1 MGNSSWG
8 RETREEG
15 LRSSRPE
22 VLSWDSPRAGTRV
35 KAVLSTGGVVAIPT
49 DTVYGLAGLAS
60 RRDVL
65 EKVFSLKERPQGIE
79 VPVLV
84 SGLDQ
89 AEKHGALVGELARK
103 LAFKFWPGGLTLV
116 VGLSPDGSIFAGGE
130 GTSVGIRQPADDHVL
145 GLCES
150 VGPLIGTSAN
160 RHGEP
165 PATSAREVLASFEG
179 ALELDL
185 IVDDGIRDG
194 APSTVVDCRGD
205 TPVVLRQ
212 GSVRIGEA

>member
-1 MGNSSWG
+1 MGKSSWG
-8 RETREEG
+8 GDARERG
-15 LRSSRPE
+15 VRSDGPE
-22 VLSWDSPRAGTRV
+22 VLTWDAPRAGTRV
-35 KAVLSTGGVVAIPT
+35 KTVLSAGGVVALPT

-65 EKVFSLKERPQGIE
+65 EKVFLLKRRPEGIE

-84 SGLDQ
+84 AGLDQ
-89 AEKHGALVGELARK
+89 AEQYGALVGELARK

-116 VGLSPDGSIFAGGE
+116 VRLSSDASLFAGGE

-145 GLCES
+145 ALCEA

-165 PATSAREVLASFEG
+165 PATSAGEVLAAFEG
-179 ALELDL
+179 ATELELV
-185 IVDDGIRDG
+185 VDGGIRDG
-194 APSTVVDCRGD
+194 APSTVVDCRGEV
-205 TPVVLRQ
+205 PVVLRQ
-212 GSVRIGEA
+212 GTVRLPEP